1 MDLNSILN
9 TGVDPSTGK
18 YMSPGERKESFRK
31 SMGMGYAS
39 ATKKGSTRPPIK
51 PGSALVRRDK
61 AEQERV
67 KKESALVKQQNNKLI
82 SKLDLLTKLANNLF
96 QMRSER
102 VRLEQKYAE
111 TKRKVEERE
120 RRKSEEQSM
129 ESSGGK
135 FGSKFLDKVGNK
147 AAKAVGFGLFD
158 LLKGVLSYGILNWIS
173 KPENKEA
180 VEMMVKGFMGLFKVF
195 SFFVSTAVNATLGG
209 FTKLFGGGSILER
222 IFGFFE
228 MIGGIFLFR
237 RVLNPLKLIGDLKWV
252 IKNLGNFRDIFKAL
266 RGKNLAK
273 AGDAVKKLFPKA
285 ASLFKKGIQG
295 SVQRIFLKI
304 FGKGI
309 TKFIKPIAKT
319 VVKTVVRP
327 LAGVIK
333 RVPVI
338 GTLLAIPINMF
349 LGDPIDKAIVKA
361 IGATLGTFVVGAL
374 GSIIPGA
381 GTVLG
386 GIAGGL
392 LGDWLAGWLYDGVIA
407 PLGKTIQK
415 SMPQLNTGGIASGP
429 DEGYKVTLHGTEAVI
444 PIDKLSSTILEPY
457 KTVASAV
464 IGGTLAVLKSMGP
477 IGALMGPV
485 ALQMF
490 NPFIRIFGFTAST
503 FVSGLGK
510 GSELLIPS
518 AQAREFPDVPASKE
532 EMVEKTKKGGGK
544 GENKQDDS
552 GDVDSS
558 GIEAASGSVVDKG
571 VSIAKKFMSNLG
583 LTKQAAAAIAGN
595 FAHESGGFIPGIREG
610 GPFGKSSKPWPK
622 GTVGRGYGW
631 AQWTNSV
638 PGDRYDKFIQSYGG
652 DYNKIPTN
660 EDNFKFAVQE
670 MRTTNKL
677 TDNFKNMTDT
687 AKATVWFRKNWER
700 AGVHHDEPRISYA
713 KGILEKMSEGGV
725 VPFRMSGGNVKV
737 DTGFHR
743 RERSQV
749 VETGLYRAKTLK
761 EKKYKQYASG
771 GVHRTIP
778 DTSSTS
784 WAAGIPLTYVRSKEG
799 KTAEVAVPL
808 AKRFQGFI
816 TDLQSTGY
824 KISELGGFRP
834 DGPPAGNADGK
845 GPQYAHPYGA
855 AIDINWT
862 KNPAF
867 RKAGNDFPPNVKQIA
882 NKWGLG
888 WGNAFDDAMHFSA
901 MKREYGSGIDGQ
913 EISKKSLMGAKGGDY
928 VPSSQDESPPTDSPA
943 SDKQTEEKVDSG
955 FMGSG
960 ASIDQLKYLMANLG
974 MTGGG
979 GSGSA
984 PTTPSAP
991 PASSALPSMS
1001 SNFTLDKKM
1010 SAITSKISETVI
1022 VQQGSNNFSNISVSS
1037 LPLNTFISTTDV
1049 LNKL

>member
-1 MDLNSILN
+1 
-9 TGVDPSTGK
+9 
-18 YMSPGERKESFRK
+18 
-31 SMGMGYAS
+31 
-39 ATKKGSTRPPIK
+39 
-51 PGSALVRRDK
+51 
-61 AEQERV
+61 
-67 KKESALVKQQNNKLI
+67 
-82 SKLDLLTKLANNLF
+82 
-96 QMRSER
+96 
-102 VRLEQKYAE
+102 
-111 TKRKVEERE
+111 
-120 RRKSEEQSM
+120 
-129 ESSGGK
+129 
-135 FGSKFLDKVGNK
+135 
-147 AAKAVGFGLFD
+147 
-158 LLKGVLSYGILNWIS
+158 
-173 KPENKEA
+173 
-180 VEMMVKGFMGLFKVF
+180 
-195 SFFVSTAVNATLGG
+195 
-209 FTKLFGGGSILER
+209 
-222 IFGFFE
+222 
-228 MIGGIFLFR
+228 
-237 RVLNPLKLIGDLKWV
+237 
-252 IKNLGNFRDIFKAL
+252 
-266 RGKNLAK
+266 
-273 AGDAVKKLFPKA
+273 
-285 ASLFKKGIQG
+285 
-295 SVQRIFLKI
+295 
-304 FGKGI
+304 
-309 TKFIKPIAKT
+309 
-319 VVKTVVRP
+319 
-327 LAGVIK
+327 
-333 RVPVI
+333 
-338 GTLLAIPINMF
+338 
-349 LGDPIDKAIVKA
+349 
-361 IGATLGTFVVGAL
+361 
-374 GSIIPGA
+374 
-381 GTVLG
+381 
-386 GIAGGL
+386 
-392 LGDWLAGWLYDGVIA
+392 
-407 PLGKTIQK
+407 
-415 SMPQLNTGGIASGP
+415 
-429 DEGYKVTLHGTEAVI
+429 
-444 PIDKLSSTILEPY
+444 
-457 KTVASAV
+457 
-464 IGGTLAVLKSMGP
+464 
-477 IGALMGPV
+477 
-485 ALQMF
+485 
-490 NPFIRIFGFTAST
+490 
-503 FVSGLGK
+503 
-510 GSELLIPS
+510 
-518 AQAREFPDVPASKE
+518 
-532 EMVEKTKKGGGK
+532 MVEKTKRGGK
-544 GENKQDDS
+544 KGDGTGKEESTGDDP
-552 GDVDSS
+552 DV
-558 GIEAASGSVVDKG
+558 GPIEGGPMHQKG
-571 VSIAKKFMSNLG
+571 ANIAKKLMSLLSIKDYQAAGIVGNLIQESALVSDRIQG
-583 LTKQAAAAIAGN
+583 KPPSQGGPLKVDGVTGYSYPQWTSIDRQRNFAKYMESKGFDWKTKGATDEMATGFLVKEFKQAMSSRFTNTKNAAEASNWVLFNYERPADQGT
-595 FAHESGGFIPGIREG
+595 REQ
-610 GPFGKSSKPWPK
+610 K
-622 GTVGRGYGW
+622 
-631 AQWTNSV
+631 
-638 PGDRYDKFIQSYGG
+638 
-652 DYNKIPTN
+652 
-660 EDNFKFAVQE
+660 
-670 MRTTNKL
+670 
-677 TDNFKNMTDT
+677 
-687 AKATVWFRKNWER
+687 ER
-700 AGVHHDEPRISYA
+700 AHDAQKVLS
-713 KGILEKMSEGGV
+713 KMSEGGV

-761 EKKYKQYASG
+761 EKKYKQYAAG

-867 RKAGNDFPPNVKQIA
+867 RKVGNDFPPNVKQIA

>member
-1 MDLNSILN
+1 M
-9 TGVDPSTGK
+9 TTFVVA
-18 YMSPGERKESFRK
+18 PGQ
-31 SMGMGYAS
+31 
-39 ATKKGSTRPPIK
+39 GSQSQ
-51 PGSALVRRDK
+51 GF
-61 AEQERV
+61 
-67 KKESALVKQQNNKLI
+67 
-82 SKLDLLTKLANNLF
+82 LAPW
-96 QMRSER
+96 
-102 VRLEQKYAE
+102 LEQVEGFRALLESYSSHAE
-111 TKRKVEERE
+111 IDLIDLGTNATEEAIR
-120 RRKSEEQSM
+120 
-129 ESSGGK
+129 
-135 FGSKFLDKVGNK
+135 D
-147 AAKAVGFGLFD
+147 
-158 LLKGVLSYGILNWIS
+158 
-173 KPENKEA
+173 
-180 VEMMVKGFMGLFKVF
+180 
-195 SFFVSTAVNATLGG
+195 TAVAQ
-209 FTKLFGGGSILER
+209 
-222 IFGFFE
+222 
-228 MIGGIFLFR
+228 
-237 RVLNPLKLIGDLKWV
+237 PLIV
-252 IKNLGNFRDIFKAL
+252 
-266 RGKNLAK
+266 
-273 AGDAVKKLFPKA
+273 A
-285 ASLFKKGIQG
+285 ASLASYRTMPKT
-295 SVQRIFLKI
+295 KI
-304 FGKGI
+304 
-309 TKFIKPIAKT
+309 
-319 VVKTVVRP
+319 
-327 LAGVIK
+327 
-333 RVPVI
+333 
-338 GTLLAIPINMF
+338 
-349 LGDPIDKAIVKA
+349 
-361 IGATLGTFVVGAL
+361 
-374 GSIIPGA
+374 
-381 GTVLG
+381 
-386 GIAGGL
+386 
-392 LGDWLAGWLYDGVIA
+392 DGVA
-407 PLGKTIQK
+407 GH
-415 SMPQLNTGGIASGP
+415 SVG
-429 DEGYKVTLHGTEAVI
+429 
-444 PIDKLSSTILEPY
+444 
-457 KTVASAV
+457 
-464 IGGTLAVLKSMGP
+464 
-477 IGALMGPV
+477 
-485 ALQMF
+485 
-490 NPFIRIFGFTAST
+490 
-503 FVSGLGK
+503 
-510 GSELLIPS
+510 
-518 AQAREFPDVPASKE
+518 EF
-532 EMVEKTKKGGGK
+532 
-544 GENKQDDS
+544 
-552 GDVDSS
+552 
-558 GIEAASGSVVDKG
+558 
-571 VSIAKKFMSNLG
+571 
-583 LTKQAAAAIAGN
+583 AAAAIAGN

-610 GPFGKSSKPWPK
+610 GPFGKSSKPWQK

-725 VPFRMSGGNVKV
+725 VPLRMSGGNVKV

-761 EKKYKQYASG
+761 EKKYKQYAAG

-867 RKAGNDFPPNVKQIA
+867 RKVGNDFPPNVKQIA

>member
-18 YMSPGERKESFRK
+18 YMSPGERKEAFRK

-129 ESSGGK
+129 ESSGGQ

-147 AAKAVGFGLFD
+147 AAKAVGFGLFN

-485 ALQMF
+485 AFQMF

-518 AQAREFPDVPASKE
+518 AQAREFPDVPSTKE
-532 EMVEKTKKGGGK
+532 EMVEKTRKGRTGD
-544 GENKQDDS
+544 NKT
-552 GDVDSS
+552 GDEEPNVTPSS
-558 GIEAASGSVVDKG
+558 NSS
-571 VSIAKKFMSNLG
+571 
-583 LTKQAAAAIAGN
+583 AAAGQWKPLLDLIASK
-595 FAHESGGFIPGIREG
+595 ESGGSYTKLYGGAEKPEIITMTLAQVNKFQVQHSKRTGSAAVGRYQFMNVLGQGAAVGLKPSDTFSPENQDKMAIGLIEKKRGVTLNMIKSNPDEAMIRLGMEWAALPMPKRMRG
-610 GPFGKSSKPWPK
+610 HAGMVNAGQSYYAGDGRNKAHISVNQMK
-622 GTVGRGYGW
+622 GT
-631 AQWTNSV
+631 
-638 PGDRYDKFIQSYGG
+638 
-652 DYNKIPTN
+652 
-660 EDNFKFAVQE
+660 FA
-670 MRTTNKL
+670 
-677 TDNFKNMTDT
+677 
-687 AKATVWFRKNWER
+687 
-700 AGVHHDEPRISYA
+700 
-713 KGILEKMSEGGV
+713 KMSEGGV
-725 VPFRMSGGNVKV
+725 VP
-737 DTGFHR
+737 
-743 RERSQV
+743 
-749 VETGLYRAKTLK
+749 Y
-761 EKKYKQYASG
+761 
-771 GVHRTIP
+771 
-778 DTSSTS
+778 
-784 WAAGIPLTYVRSKEG
+784 
-799 KTAEVAVPL
+799 
-808 AKRFQGFI
+808 
-816 TDLQSTGY
+816 
-824 KISELGGFRP
+824 
-834 DGPPAGNADGK
+834 
-845 GPQYAHPYGA
+845 
-855 AIDINWT
+855 
-862 KNPAF
+862 
-867 RKAGNDFPPNVKQIA
+867 VKQIA

>member
-18 YMSPGERKESFRK
+18 YMSPGERKEAFRK

-532 EMVEKTKKGGGK
+532 EMVEKTKRGGK
-544 GENKQDDS
+544 KGDGTGKEESTGDDP
-552 GDVDSS
+552 DV
-558 GIEAASGSVVDKG
+558 GPIEGGPMHQKG
-571 VSIAKKFMSNLG
+571 ANIAKKLMSLLSIKDYQAAGIVGNLIQESALVPDRIQG
-583 LTKQAAAAIAGN
+583 KPPSQGGALKVDGVTGYSYPQWTSIDRQRNFAKYMESKGFDWKTKGATDEMATGFLVKEFKQAMSSRFTNTKNAAEASNWVLFNYERPADQGT
-595 FAHESGGFIPGIREG
+595 REQ
-610 GPFGKSSKPWPK
+610 K
-622 GTVGRGYGW
+622 
-631 AQWTNSV
+631 
-638 PGDRYDKFIQSYGG
+638 
-652 DYNKIPTN
+652 
-660 EDNFKFAVQE
+660 
-670 MRTTNKL
+670 
-677 TDNFKNMTDT
+677 
-687 AKATVWFRKNWER
+687 ER
-700 AGVHHDEPRISYA
+700 AHDAQKVLS
-713 KGILEKMSEGGV
+713 KMSEGGL
-725 VPFRMSGGNVKV
+725 F
-737 DTGFHR
+737 
-743 RERSQV
+743 Q
-749 VETGLYRAKTLK
+749 
-761 EKKYKQYASG
+761 EKKYQVFQQRKQQRDFRASG
-771 GVHRTIP
+771 DGRPPSKFATGGKAILEGAKSIAGMGRGQGNMCAATTRAALAATKHPAAEKRTTKGDLDSKGTQYNGRNFAASFAGSDMGTVIRSSSSLAAG
-778 DTSSTS
+778 DIVLWKGGNGFGSGEITHVGIKGEGNDLWHHGTSSGFRKASMYTS
-784 WAAGIPLTYVRSKEG
+784 YGGQTFAAGIRLDGAPGTTESSPDSAPETGEDDG
-799 KTAEVAVPL
+799 KTTE
-808 AKRFQGFI
+808 
-816 TDLQSTGY
+816 
-824 KISELGGFRP
+824 
-834 DGPPAGNADGK
+834 
-845 GPQYAHPYGA
+845 
-855 AIDINWT
+855 
-862 KNPAF
+862 
-867 RKAGNDFPPNVKQIA
+867 
-882 NKWGLG
+882 
-888 WGNAFDDAMHFSA
+888 
-901 MKREYGSGIDGQ
+901 
-913 EISKKSLMGAKGGDY
+913 KK
-928 VPSSQDESPPTDSPA
+928 T
-943 SDKQTEEKVDSG
+943 G

-960 ASIDQLKYLMANLG
+960 VNTDDLIYLLKNLG
-974 MTGGG
+974 V
-979 GSGSA
+979 SA
-984 PTTPSAP
+984 GPSTPTPTPSAA